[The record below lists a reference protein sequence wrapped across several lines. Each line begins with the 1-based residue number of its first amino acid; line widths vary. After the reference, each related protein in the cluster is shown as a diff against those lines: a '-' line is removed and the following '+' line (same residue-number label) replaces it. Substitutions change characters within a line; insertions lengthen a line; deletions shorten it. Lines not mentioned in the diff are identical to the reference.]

1 MCHNSKKP
9 KRPGGAV
16 CRDWPPGTDDGR
28 PNKNSPHGAGGKEYA
43 KMEKKLWLNAEGKV
57 MMGNQELPRCRV
69 LSMEA
74 SSERRFVR
82 VAFEIEVEELDIQFQ
97 AIVLDEECG
106 DPSNN

>member
-1 MCHNSKKP
+1 
-9 KRPGGAV
+9 
-16 CRDWPPGTDDGR
+16 
-28 PNKNSPHGAGGKEYA
+28 
-43 KMEKKLWLNAEGKV
+43 
-57 MMGNQELPRCRV
+57 MMGNQEPPRCRV

-82 VAFEIEVEELDIQFQ
+82 VSFEIEVEELDIQFQ

>member
-28 PNKNSPHGAGGKEYA
+28 PIKSPHEAGGKEYA

>member
-1 MCHNSKKP
+1 
-9 KRPGGAV
+9 
-16 CRDWPPGTDDGR
+16 
-28 PNKNSPHGAGGKEYA
+28 
-43 KMEKKLWLNAEGKV
+43 MEKQLWLNAEGKV